1 VNWSDAGERLWTL
14 AGPALTGAQA
24 VLIRVDPDW
33 TGLELLASPEW
44 CDAVVPLDATAFGFT
59 PAAVVSLG
67 PWLDQLD
74 ALTAGPAT
82 WRINPWALRLAD
94 PAATEAAQASVDALV
109 AGLREVA
116 LVVAARLGPTPTPIA
131 VLTGLA
137 AEVGVVTV
145 SAAAPGL
152 VLPVQDGDERAYVA
166 LGPGRRAELYTSSRR
181 RWIDHPDG
189 LQPGG
194 RGAEDHELWEVPE
207 RLDGLDLITRHLS
220 GEPVELPAPRGQ
232 AVAPRQPG
240 PAASAAVID
249 EVIVALE
256 AALAPQLSGPDA
268 DALLAPGLGRA
279 RRRGAGRDQGHRH
292 LPHRRVHA
300 VGRRPRGPLPG
311 HPRPRGRGRR
321 VDVGPGVTS
330 AEEGRPRDPALH
342 ARVPP
347 VQVLPVAQD
356 QPLHRDPRD
365 AGQGPDARRHQ
376 PLLARRQS
384 RSTTW
389 AARPSRTS
397 RAARDRGGEDP
408 RGRAVRQGLLHR
420 LRRHHRHRRGDQ
432 HRQGGA
438 GRQRRRVRPRRHRP
452 QRDPGRAPGR
462 RRT

>member
-1 VNWSDAGERLWTL
+1 MNWSDAGERLWTL

-268 DALLAPGLGRA
+268 DALLAPGLGGLVVAMQPWGLRLFFSEPRSVVGVLFA
-279 RRRGAGRDQGHRH
+279 R
-292 LPHRRVHA
+292 
-300 VGRRPRGPLPG
+300 PLARLELRFEQLG
-311 HPRPRGRGRR
+311 L
-321 VDVGPGVTS
+321 
-330 AEEGRPRDPALH
+330 DPARAELGP
-342 ARVPP
+342 AIVAALPQVP
-347 VQVLPVAQD
+347 A
-356 QPLHRDPRD
+356 
-365 AGQGPDARRHQ
+365 
-376 PLLARRQS
+376 LARR
-384 RSTTW
+384 
-389 AARPSRTS
+389 
-397 RAARDRGGEDP
+397 
-408 RGRAVRQGLLHR
+408 L
-420 LRRHHRHRRGDQ
+420 
-432 HRQGGA
+432 A
-438 GRQRRRVRPRRHRP
+438 GRVFACERTDQPVFDVVDHHVADRPWAPRRRDD
-452 QRDPGRAPGR
+452 QRLS
-462 RRT
+462 